1 MSTTP
6 PPDPDRLRASWVSTS
21 RPARV
26 ARVRSMLPSEEGRPA
41 DGMPLVP
48 GDVFRTVGER
58 FTTPWPR
65 RDTELEVDRWL
76 AVNAAA
82 EADANGDWFNGPRY
96 SRLRD
101 GLLQRT
107 SRERITLST
116 SDRDDLNVYLGCS
129 SHPPCHEAG
138 LPCTHHDARTKSP
151 AGSIRRPAAIRVRT
165 REAGARG
172 PRPQA
177 GSTRTSSPTP
187 GAWAWSNT
195 DSWAWTARGCA
206 GTRPPT
212 PAAWQTG
219 APPGHMGPRDGQIT
233 SQGQRDA
240 HQSPA
245 GRQPLARAWQ

>member
-6 PPDPDRLRASWVSTS
+6 PPDPDRLRASSGSTA

-26 ARVRSMLPSEEGRPA
+26 ARVRTMLPSEEGRPA

-116 SDRDDLNVYLGCS
+116 SDRDDLNVYLWLFQ
-129 SHPPCHEAG
+129 PPAM
-138 LPCTHHDARTKSP
+138 
-151 AGSIRRPAAIRVRT
+151 
-165 REAGARG
+165 
-172 PRPQA
+172 PRS
-177 GSTRTSSPTP
+177 GTP
-187 GAWAWSNT
+187 LH
-195 DSWAWTARGCA
+195 
-206 GTRPPT
+206 T
-212 PAAWQTG
+212 P
-219 APPGHMGPRDGQIT
+219 
-233 SQGQRDA
+233 
-240 HQSPA
+240 
-245 GRQPLARAWQ
+245 